1 MKFHC
6 FIPNNSWVKRER
18 VGTQYA
24 QVYST
29 TQEAELF
36 PENLLCLLADSLR
49 QGIMGRYHSPSCT
62 SHLQP
67 FMQCIL
73 YSFVFLTK
81 ARSSEPLRCGAVSLH
96 SGVSSSEGYARGM
109 NIKNKMTHMIA
120 VEQGA
125 VGLSQMT
132 CVSPSGREQSNT
144 LGLSQIHISGPWR
157 RNQHQQA
164 HPHSLCAWKCSCG
177 KARY

>member
-29 TQEAELF
+29 MQEAELF

-109 NIKNKMTHMIA
+109 NIKNNFSSA
-120 VEQGA
+120 VRSSLYLFRYIHVILIKQHN
-125 VGLSQMT
+125 
-132 CVSPSGREQSNT
+132 SGSA
-144 LGLSQIHISGPWR
+144 P
-157 RNQHQQA
+157 A
-164 HPHSLCAWKCSCG
+164 KCHAC
-177 KARY
+177 